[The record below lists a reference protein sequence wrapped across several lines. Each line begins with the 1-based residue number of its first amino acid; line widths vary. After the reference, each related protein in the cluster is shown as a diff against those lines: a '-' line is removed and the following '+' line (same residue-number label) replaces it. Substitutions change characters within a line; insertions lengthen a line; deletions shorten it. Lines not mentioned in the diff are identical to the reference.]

1 MATVGVKGLT
11 DGFTDGDVKLSVAFI
26 TVQYGIMHG
35 YALQYHAG
43 DIGILYHY
51 HTVQHS
57 SCIFDEFL

>member
-43 DIGILYHY
+43 DIGIL
-51 HTVQHS
+51 
-57 SCIFDEFL
+57 